1 MCARATQATQNG
13 DPVAVMK
20 KQLEENQKQLATQ
33 QEDATATKNRLRE
46 LTKVTHTH
54 TYTNNAQEC
63 VTATKNRLGELTGV
77 KHTFSHIENISENT
91 TYN

>member
-1 MCARATQATQNG
+1 
-13 DPVAVMK
+13 MK

-77 KHTFSHIENISENT
+77 NTHSHTLRISLKIRLIT
-91 TYN
+91 R